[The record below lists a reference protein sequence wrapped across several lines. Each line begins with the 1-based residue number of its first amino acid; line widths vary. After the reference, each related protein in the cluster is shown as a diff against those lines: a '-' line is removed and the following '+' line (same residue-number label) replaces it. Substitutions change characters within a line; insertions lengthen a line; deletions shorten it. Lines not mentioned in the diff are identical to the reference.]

1 MSFHHVRNESRYAV
15 ETPDG
20 IVPASGQAS
29 TILRYRDTNISA
41 GICFE
46 GTGYRT
52 VVLDEVRKPS
62 VRTAVAKGLSPAA
75 VLFRHVLRNS
85 LVPVVTNMSLAVP
98 FLFTGSI
105 LLESFF
111 GIPGLGGVGLAAVRS
126 ADFATLRAV
135 VLLSALFYQL
145 SNLLADVLN
154 AWLDPA
160 VRLA

>member
-52 VVLDEVRKPS
+52 VVLGFPIEALTREEDIQNILTAS
-62 VRTAVAKGLSPAA
+62 MAFFRTPPEEPETK
-75 VLFRHVLRNS
+75 H
-85 LVPVVTNMSLAVP
+85 
-98 FLFTGSI
+98 
-105 LLESFF
+105 
-111 GIPGLGGVGLAAVRS
+111 
-126 ADFATLRAV
+126 
-135 VLLSALFYQL
+135 
-145 SNLLADVLN
+145 
-154 AWLDPA
+154 
-160 VRLA
+160 